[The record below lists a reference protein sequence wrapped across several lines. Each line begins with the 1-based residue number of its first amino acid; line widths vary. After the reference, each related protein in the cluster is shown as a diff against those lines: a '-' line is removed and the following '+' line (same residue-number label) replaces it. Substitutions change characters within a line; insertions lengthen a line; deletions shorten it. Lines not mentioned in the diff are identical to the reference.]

1 MKKTIN
7 IMTKGLAALLIA
19 CVLAGMVAY
28 IQPTQEARAASKY
41 VTRLEFIKNV
51 VNAMTGQECSDG
63 HELTFTKK
71 SDGSIEAGE
80 ITKKKYSKKDIA
92 SIAKKYKVSTEDA
105 QYIACARA
113 YGIITKSTFKSYKSK
128 ITRAAA
134 GIILAKA
141 DRTLRISDRRYT
153 DEQIKEGMSMIAD
166 LKKIKKKASQKLF
179 AEAYMDGF
187 FFGKKQ
193 ADYVDARKLTPS
205 SKLKASDAKKI
216 YTMIG
221 DLSKRYQLSPHYQ
234 MLRNTKKNLPKNK
247 ECYAY
252 ILDSYPNAYYETGWH
267 MMQRDEGKKF
277 ISMREDGV
285 TPLGLGAGTL
295 EQRLV
300 RPYGPTFVYPSEM
313 DTFFSMEATEKWNW
327 SSALTKSYRSWN
339 TISQLRES
347 SIEFYKLALNVNYKT
362 VKDDKKWQ
370 EEMGKYMSQEKIDAY
385 IDTCIKNKTI
395 IECDKV
401 SADWSG
407 AYWYDTQPYIKLYAH
422 VKVVSDAHVEDAS
435 HWDDDIYGNLFP
447 IVSGYDT
454 RFMGV
459 ESSRQ
464 DFYRAK
470 YKKGEW
476 FDFFTVTEGTN
487 IAVDKSRPYTLAG
500 TYSSA
505 SIMADRSGLYPWL
518 LPADY

>member
-28 IQPTQEARAASKY
+28 IQPAQEVKAASKY

-92 SIAKKYKVSTEDA
+92 NIAKKYKVSTEDA

-141 DRTLRISDRRYT
+141 DRTLRISDRKYT

-216 YTMIG
+216 YAMIG

-234 MLRNTKKNLPKNK
+234 MLRNTKKNLPKNA

-267 MMQRDEGKKF
+267 KMKYGNSNWDKMKSDGKTP
-277 ISMREDGV
+277 DGI
-285 TPLGLGAGTL
+285 GAGTL
-295 EQRLV
+295 RQRLD
-300 RPYGPTFVYPSEM
+300 RTLGPLFVYPAEMDEFFSLDMSEM
-313 DTFFSMEATEKWNW
+313 GNRQVLNS
-327 SSALTKSYRSWN
+327 
-339 TISQLRES
+339 LRTWENIDVFRKS
-347 SIEFYKLALNVNYKT
+347 SIEFYELALNVNYKT
-362 VKDDKKWQ
+362 IKEDKEWQKKMLKFMEQKDIDK
-370 EEMGKYMSQEKIDAY
+370 Y
-385 IDTCIKNKTI
+385 IEDCIKSKTI

-401 SADWSG
+401 AADWS
-407 AYWYDTQPYIKLYAH
+407 AVYWAEGQPYLKLYAH
-422 VKVVSDAHVEDAS
+422 VKVVSDAHIEERT
-435 HWDDDIYGNLFP
+435 HWDDDTYGNLYP
-447 IVSGYDT
+447 RISGYDT
-454 RFMGV
+454 EFMIN
-459 ESSRQ
+459 ETRN
-464 DFYRAK
+464 DFYAQK
-470 YKKGEW
+470 YKIGEW
-476 FDFFTVTEGTN
+476 MDFITVTEGCDSSYDTGKKAN
-487 IAVDKSRPYTLAG
+487 LAG
-500 TYSSA
+500 THP
-505 SIMADRSGLYPWL
+505 ADPITVNVSGLYTWL
-518 LPADY
+518 LSSDF

>member
-28 IQPTQEARAASKY
+28 IQPAKEVQAASKY

-216 YTMIG
+216 YAMIG
-221 DLSKRYQLSPHYQ
+221 DLSKRCQLSPHYQ
-234 MLRNTKKNLPKNK
+234 MLRNTKKNLPKNA

-267 MMQRDEGKKF
+267 AMEYQKNTWFD
-277 ISMREDGV
+277 MREDGV
-285 TPLGLGAGTL
+285 TPKGIGAGTL

-300 RPYGPTFVYPSEM
+300 RQYGPTFVYPSEM
-313 DTFFSMEATEKWNW
+313 DEYFSMETSDEWRNK
-327 SSALTKSYRSWN
+327 LTQSYRSWDI
-339 TISQLRES
+339 ISQLKES
-347 SIEFYKLALNVNYKT
+347 SVEFYELAMNVNYKT
-362 VKDDKKWQ
+362 IKDDKEWQ
-370 EEMGKYMSQEKIDAY
+370 EKMSKYMSQEQINAY
-385 IDTCIKNKTI
+385 IETCIKNKTI

-401 SADWSG
+401 SADLSG
-407 AYWYDTQPYIKLYAH
+407 AYWCETHPYLKIYAH
-422 VKVVSDAHVEDAS
+422 VKITSDLHIEDAS
-435 HWDDDIYGNLFP
+435 HWDDEIYGNLFP
-447 IVSGYDT
+447 IVRGYGSD
-454 RFMGV
+454 FMSL

-464 DFYRAK
+464 DFYRSN

-476 FDFFTVTEGTN
+476 FDFFTVTEGTSP
-487 IAVDKSRPYTLAG
+487 ALDKNCPYALAG
-500 TYSSA
+500 TYSST
-505 SIMADRSGLYPWL
+505 SIMADMTGLYKWL

>member
-234 MLRNTKKNLPKNK
+234 MLRNTKKNSLRIKS
-247 ECYAY
+247 A
-252 ILDSYPNAYYETGWH
+252 TH
-267 MMQRDEGKKF
+267 
-277 ISMREDGV
+277 ISLTAIRMHIMRR
-285 TPLGLGAGTL
+285 AGT
-295 EQRLV
+295 
-300 RPYGPTFVYPSEM
+300 
-313 DTFFSMEATEKWNW
+313 
-327 SSALTKSYRSWN
+327 
-339 TISQLRES
+339 
-347 SIEFYKLALNVNYKT
+347 
-362 VKDDKKWQ
+362 
-370 EEMGKYMSQEKIDAY
+370 
-385 IDTCIKNKTI
+385 
-395 IECDKV
+395 
-401 SADWSG
+401 
-407 AYWYDTQPYIKLYAH
+407 
-422 VKVVSDAHVEDAS
+422 
-435 HWDDDIYGNLFP
+435 
-447 IVSGYDT
+447 
-454 RFMGV
+454 
-459 ESSRQ
+459 
-464 DFYRAK
+464 
-470 YKKGEW
+470 
-476 FDFFTVTEGTN
+476 
-487 IAVDKSRPYTLAG
+487 
-500 TYSSA
+500 
-505 SIMADRSGLYPWL
+505 
-518 LPADY
+518 

>member
-28 IQPTQEARAASKY
+28 IQPAQEAKAASKY

-141 DRTLRISDRRYT
+141 DRTLRISDRKYT

-166 LKKIKKKASQKLF
+166 LEKIKKKASQKLF

-216 YTMIG
+216 YAMIG

-267 MMQRDEGKKF
+267 AMDYDDDSWFK
-277 ISMREDGV
+277 MREDGE
-285 TPLGLGAGTL
+285 TPYGIGAGTL
-295 EQRLV
+295 KQRLN
-300 RPYGPTFVYPSEM
+300 RIYGPLFVYPVEMDEFLKLDMSEM
-313 DTFFSMEATEKWNW
+313 GNQPVLNSTRTWENIDLFRQ
-327 SSALTKSYRSWN
+327 SSV
-339 TISQLRES
+339 
-347 SIEFYKLALNVNYKT
+347 EFYELALNVNYKT
-362 VKDDKKWQ
+362 IKDDKKWQ
-370 EEMGKYMSQEKIDAY
+370 EKMLKFMEQKDIDKYIE
-385 IDTCIKNKTI
+385 TCIKNKTI

-401 SADWSG
+401 AADWS
-407 AYWYDTQPYIKLYAH
+407 AVYWEAGQPYLKLYAH
-422 VKVVSDAHVEDAS
+422 VKVVSDEHIEDRS
-435 HWDDDIYGNLFP
+435 HWNDDVYGNLYP
-447 IVSGYDT
+447 RISGYETEFIKNKT
-454 RFMGV
+454 RN
-459 ESSRQ
+459 
-464 DFYRAK
+464 DFYAVK

-476 FDFFTVTEGTN
+476 MDFITVTEGCDSKYDLGKKN
-487 IAVDKSRPYTLAG
+487 NLAG
-500 TYSSA
+500 THAA
-505 SIMADRSGLYPWL
+505 SPITVDYTGLYPWL
-518 LPADY
+518 LSKDY